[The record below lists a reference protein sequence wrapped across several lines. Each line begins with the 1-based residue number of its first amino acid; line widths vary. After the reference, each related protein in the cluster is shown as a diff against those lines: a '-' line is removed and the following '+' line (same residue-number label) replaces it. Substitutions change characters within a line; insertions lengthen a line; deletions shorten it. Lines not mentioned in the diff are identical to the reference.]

1 MPEDNSPAVVL
12 GKNNKVFTQELTWG
26 QNKRGIP
33 TQQIYKEQLK
43 VKLDFQGVDEPDCVL
58 YAERNRCCKLIRARQ
73 CAKQRDAAEEPPLQP
88 HLKSQLKD
96 KKPEKSKN
104 VDSASTNKLNDKE
117 VHATKDLLVIV
128 FDGVI
133 GTFLTDQE
141 NTKQSEYEKL
151 YLRPGVEE
159 TLT

>member
-1 MPEDNSPAVVL
+1 M
-12 GKNNKVFTQELTWG
+12 
-26 QNKRGIP
+26 
-33 TQQIYKEQLK
+33 
-43 VKLDFQGVDEPDCVL
+43 
-58 YAERNRCCKLIRARQ
+58 
-73 CAKQRDAAEEPPLQP
+73 
-88 HLKSQLKD
+88 KD